1 MIYCASTRKHGVAKT
16 MSKTVEFRLPLE
28 AIRAYC
34 RQRPIK
40 RLLLFGSALRED
52 FTQESDIDLLVE
64 YAPEADLDAY
74 EIFRQQEDFSE
85 IIGRPVDLGE
95 PRSLKP
101 YIRQEVIESAEL
113 IYDVNGIEPG
123 RSKPMPKKPDRDRMR
138 LLDMR
143 DAAEKARRIATGRT
157 RADLDSDDMLDLAL
171 VKAIEI
177 IGEAANHV
185 SEDTRALAPD
195 IDWGKI
201 IGMRNRLIHDYTN
214 INLDVLWEV
223 ITYQLPPLI
232 TALNRLIEAKYGA
245 QDE

>member
-1 MIYCASTRKHGVAKT
+1 
-16 MSKTVEFRLPLE
+16 
-28 AIRAYC
+28 
-34 RQRPIK
+34 
-40 RLLLFGSALRED
+40 
-52 FTQESDIDLLVE
+52 
-64 YAPEADLDAY
+64 
-74 EIFRQQEDFSE
+74 
-85 IIGRPVDLGE
+85 
-95 PRSLKP
+95 
-101 YIRQEVIESAEL
+101 
-113 IYDVNGIEPG
+113 
-123 RSKPMPKKPDRDRMR
+123 MPKKPDRDRMR

>member
-1 MIYCASTRKHGVAKT
+1 

-95 PRSLKP
+95 PHSLKP

-123 RSKPMPKKPDRDRMR
+123 RSKPMPKKPDRDRLR

-143 DAAEKARRIATGRT
+143 DAAEDAISIAGGYS
-157 RADLDSDDMLDLAL
+157 RAEIEKIRMLQLAL
-171 VKAIEI
+171 VKAVEI

-195 IDWGKI
+195 IDWGDI
-201 IGMRNRLIHDYTN
+201 VGMRNNLIHAYWK
-214 INLDVLWEV
+214 INYDALWDV

-232 TALNRLIEAKYGA
+232 SELHRLIEAKYGA